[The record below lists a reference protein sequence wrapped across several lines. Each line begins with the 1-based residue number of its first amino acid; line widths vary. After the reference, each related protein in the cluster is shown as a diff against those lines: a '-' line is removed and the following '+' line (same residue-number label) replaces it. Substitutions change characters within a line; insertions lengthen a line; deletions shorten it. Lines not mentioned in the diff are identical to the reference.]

1 MEAWLHL
8 GYFKQYAKA
17 RGENGKTVNI
27 VNNEIIPHA
36 SAIVSM
42 IEQAR
47 QNALKSVNAEL
58 IRLYWNVGGYLSNE
72 SAKASWGDSF
82 IDTTANYIKDNCPE
96 IRGFTRRGLYRMKQF
111 YETYKDNEFVSPLM
125 TQISWTN
132 HLLILSGTKTMEEKE
147 FYIAL
152 CAKERYS
159 KRELERQIDS
169 GYYHR
174 YMLSEK
180 SQPPALASHDEK
192 ARFLD
197 SYVLEFLDLPETF
210 SESDLKHAIVENLK
224 NFILEIGRDF
234 SFIGEEYR
242 VQVGNTDFYIDLLFY
257 HRGLSCLVAFELKI
271 GKFKPEYIGKMNFY
285 LEALDRDYRKP
296 NENPSIGVILCT
308 SKDDDVVEYAMSRSL
323 SPTMVSEYTLKLIDK
338 KLLEQ
343 KLREF
348 KELLPDDGKQM

>member
-1 MEAWLHL
+1 MSNDI
-8 GYFKQYAKA
+8 F
-17 RGENGKTVNI
+17 
-27 VNNEIIPHA
+27 PHA
-36 SAIVSM
+36 SAIISM

-47 QNALKSVNAEL
+47 QNALKSVNTEL
-58 IRLYWNVGGYLSNE
+58 IQLYWNVGEYLSKE
-72 SAKASWGDSF
+72 SEKTSWGDAF
-82 IDTTANYIKDNCPE
+82 IDATANHIKENYPE
-96 IRGFTRRGLYRMKQF
+96 IKGFTRRGLYRMKRF
-111 YETYKDNEFVSPLM
+111 YETYKTHDNEFVTTVL
-125 TQISWTN
+125 TQISWSN
-132 HLLILSGTKTMEEKE
+132 HLEILTAAKTDEERE
-147 FYIAL
+147 FYVRL
-152 CAKERYS
+152 CIREKYS
-159 KRELERQIDS
+159 ARELQRQLDS

-180 SQPPALASHDEK
+180 VQPPAMPAHGGNT
-192 ARFLD
+192 RFLD

-210 SESDLKHAIVENLK
+210 SESDLKHAIVQNLK
-224 NFILEIGRDF
+224 TFILEIGRDF

-242 VQVGNTDFYIDLLFY
+242 VQVGDTDFYIDLLFY

-271 GKFKPEYIGKMNFY
+271 GKFKPEFVGKMNFY

-348 KELLPDDGKQM
+348 KEFLPDGDGK